1 MIHGFLAS
9 RDWFKK
15 TKQKFLM
22 NQIYLF
28 TGGKRGSF
36 LILDNGKIYLWMG
49 SVSETLKS
57 NCLGITN
64 TVKNLEW
71 NVTIYESGNKNDT
84 YKV

>member
-15 TKQKFLM
+15 TNKKFLM

-28 TGGKRGSF
+28 TDGKRGSF

-64 TVKNLEW
+64 TKNLEW
-71 NVTIYESGNKNDT
+71 NVTIYESGEKNDT